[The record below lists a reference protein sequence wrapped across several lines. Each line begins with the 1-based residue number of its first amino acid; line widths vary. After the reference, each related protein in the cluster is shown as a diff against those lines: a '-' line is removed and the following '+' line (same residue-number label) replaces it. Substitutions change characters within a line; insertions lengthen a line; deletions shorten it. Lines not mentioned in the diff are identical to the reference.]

1 MKLTWLALT
10 VCAGLC
16 AQGKSGLTAR
26 ELFYGEET
34 SAVNAKPPVVK
45 PKPQPP
51 ARTPPRRPVPVPPVA
66 GPEEPVAVAGGA
78 TPSGVPVISVAATA
92 TPKHLGV
99 RYNVL
104 QLVDREAKKREPVNP
119 DTPFHA
125 GDCVA
130 IQLAPNRDG
139 YLYVFNRGTTGA
151 WQPLL
156 PSPEMPGER
165 NRVLNGKPMTVP
177 SDHCFEFDTNAGTER
192 MLVVITE
199 KEEDARRL
207 SEAMKQ
213 SGGEPAAG
221 QERTMLAGGKLV
233 RELEML
239 RQGQMV
245 GRDIK
250 IAKVGASRDDNEPAN
265 SVYAVRTSAGSNDR
279 LVIEIALRHE

>member
-1 MKLTWLALT
+1 MKLTWLALV

-26 ELFYGEET
+26 ELFYGEEAT
-34 SAVNAKPPVVK
+34 AAKPPVKQK
-45 PKPQPP
+45 PKPTPPRQPP
-51 ARTPPRRPVPVPPVA
+51 AHDPPRPTLPD
-66 GPEEPVAVAGGA
+66 AVAGA
-78 TPSGVPVISVAATA
+78 TPSGVPVIPVAAA
-92 TPKHLGV
+92 KHLGL

-119 DTPFHA
+119 DKSFHA

-165 NRVLNGKPMTVP
+165 NRVLNGKPMMVP
-177 SDHCFEFDTNAGTER
+177 SEHCFEFDTNAGTER
-192 MLVVITE
+192 LLVVITE

-207 SEAMKQ
+207 SEAMRQ
-213 SGGEPAAG
+213 SAGEPQPG
-221 QERTMLAGGKLV
+221 KERTMLAGGGKLV
-233 RELEML
+233 QELDL
-239 RQGQMV
+239 FRRGQMV

-250 IAKVGASRDDNEPAN
+250 IAKVGASGDHDEPPN